1 MSGGGSFGDASW
13 LLQRVASASG
23 LDEWP
28 GAFAPTPPPPMPQAA
43 PAAQAAQAAAQ
54 AAPPRKP
61 APATA
66 EHAEQQ
72 ASPFAMGIPELANLP
87 FALDGFGDV

>member
-1 MSGGGSFGDASW
+1 MVLSGYGFPHAPSREEPV
-13 LLQRVASASG
+13 LLK
-23 LDEWP
+23 
-28 GAFAPTPPPPMPQAA
+28 PP
-43 PAAQAAQAAAQ
+43 
-54 AAPPRKP
+54 PPRKP

-66 EHAEQQ
+66 EPAEA